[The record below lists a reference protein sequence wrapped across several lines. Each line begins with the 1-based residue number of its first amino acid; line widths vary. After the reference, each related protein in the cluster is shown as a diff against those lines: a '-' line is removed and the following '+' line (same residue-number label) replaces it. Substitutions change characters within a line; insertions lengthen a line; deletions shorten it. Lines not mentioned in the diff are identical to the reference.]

1 MKKIVLPPTEG
12 GYYRFG
18 ELPQLIAEALHPDE
32 LYPDD
37 YIKAVVIWRDDGS
50 EHGLY
55 IKCTPPAGSRESNL
69 DRHAEW
75 VQTPIELT
83 DEEKLHPDRCK
94 WVHWRWDEQRKPVEE
109 QAYWP
114 DGGGLI
120 VWDDS
125 TQERFHQ
132 VLSIKGERDWYKDQ
146 MREDATR
153 GTDDPRRLVVVDGNL
168 NGLTYT
174 RGAALDRGWVHIDK
188 LNQWGAMLDT
198 VNVFSVAEVAPHGA
212 SQQET
217 HKALIQR
224 QSPTVKEAISGYVEK
239 VMSAN
244 PRFTAEDLHRYMK
257 RHAGDDDSPF
267 SRVNPGEDLYC
278 VDADAPCG
286 IASVRAALTQYRK
299 NKAKTEPSTVEVPW
313 KR

>member
-1 MKKIVLPPTEG
+1 VKKIVLPPTEG

-18 ELPQLIAEALHPDE
+18 ELPELIAEALHPDE

-50 EHGLY
+50 EHGQY
-55 IKCTPPAGSRESNL
+55 IMCTPPAGSRESNL

-75 VQTPIELT
+75 SQAPIELT
-83 DEEKLHPDRCK
+83 DEDKAHPDRCK
-94 WVHWRWDEQRKPVEE
+94 WVHWRWHEQRRPDGER
-109 QAYWP
+109 AYWP
-114 DGGGLI
+114 QSRDLI
-120 VWDDS
+120 VWGDD
-125 TQERFHQ
+125 TQNEFGQIISIAAEREWY
-132 VLSIKGERDWYKDQ
+132 GRRMAADARRD
-146 MREDATR
+146 ED
-153 GTDDPRRLVVVDGNL
+153 DKRRLCVLDSNL
-168 NGLTYT
+168 NSLTYT
-174 RGAALDRGWVHIDK
+174 NGSALDRGWVHIDK

-198 VNVFSVAEVAPHGA
+198 VNVFSVAEVVPHGA

-217 HKALIQR
+217 HKAPIQR

-239 VMSAN
+239 IMSAN